1 MPEKPHNFWQ
11 EVKRRKVFRVI
22 AMYAAAAYVI
32 IELSNNIVE
41 PLNLPDW
48 TPTMIIVLLIIG
60 FPFAVIFSWIFDV
73 TPEGIQKTKSAKVAR
88 EKEAVSKPAK
98 RKLKVSDIIIGVLLV
113 AVIILAYPKIFKRD
127 KLEQLR
133 SQDEITVAVMPFQN
147 MTGDTTWNI
156 WQEGIQNELITSL
169 TNSEELKVR
178 QTETINNLLQGKGL
192 VNYASITPSV
202 ASNISQKLEAN
213 IFIYGTIKQAG
224 GTIRVNAQL
233 VDSKTEEIF
242 RSFEI
247 NGQASEEM
255 IFQII
260 DSLKREVRDF
270 LIINQLV
277 SERPYDYRVYIEH
290 SNNPEAYRYFKYG
303 NQAFKE
309 RDYPT
314 ARNWYQQAL
323 EADSNFT
330 PAVMYI
336 ASSYGNQGLYEEAKK
351 WCLRIYRKRDLMPVL
366 LKIETDWLYAEIF
379 ETPEEEIKYLKQALE
394 IDEQLPIERYILGD
408 CYNQLYQ
415 YDKAIPEF
423 EKTIELYDKA
433 GVKPLWVYNYIDL
446 GRAYHETGE
455 YRKEKKLY
463 KKAEKD
469 FSGDRSLL
477 YMQALLALSRGK
489 TKAADEYIEKYISE
503 LEERSYSRAIIADY
517 IGYIYLYAGLFDK
530 AKEYYRQALSLEPE
544 NPLII
549 NDFAYLLID
558 NDLNIKEGL
567 ELIEKALELSPD
579 NYLYLDTKGWGL
591 YKQGKYQEAHDILQ
605 KSWDL
610 RMENAIYN
618 HEAFLH
624 LEAAKKAVA
633 NQKSE

>member
-11 EVKRRKVFRVI
+11 ELKRRKVFRVI

-73 TPEGIQKTKSAKVAR
+73 TPKGIQKTKPAKVNR
-88 EKEAVSKPAK
+88 EKEAVSKPAQ
-98 RKLKVSDIIIGVLLV
+98 RKLKVSDIIIAVLLI
-113 AVIILAYPKIFKRD
+113 AVIILVYPKIFKRD
-127 KLEQLR
+127 NLEQLR
-133 SQDEITVAVMPFQN
+133 SKGKISIAVMPFQN
-147 MTGDTTWNI
+147 MTNDTTWNV

-178 QTETINNLLQGKGL
+178 QTETINNLLQGKDL
-192 VNYASITPSV
+192 VNYASITPSI

-242 RSFEI
+242 KSFEI
-247 NGQASEEM
+247 NGQAREEM
-255 IFQII
+255 IFQVI

-270 LIINQLV
+270 LIINKLV
-277 SERPYDYRVYIEH
+277 SELPVEFRNYSV
-290 SNNPEAYRYFKYG
+290 SNNPGAYRYFIYG
-303 NQAFKE
+303 NQAFHE
-309 RDYPT
+309 RNYPT

-330 PAVMYI
+330 AAEGWI
-336 ASSYGNQGLYEEAKK
+336 AISYGNQGLYEEAKK
-351 WCLRIYRKRDLMPVL
+351 WCLRIYRKRDLMPIR
-366 LKIETDWLYAEIF
+366 LKIMTDWLYANYF
-379 ETPEEEIKYLKQALE
+379 ETTEEEIKHIKQALK
-394 IDEQLPIERYILGD
+394 IDEQSPMYQYILGY
-408 CYNQLYQ
+408 CYNKLDQ

-423 EKTIELYDKA
+423 EKTIELYDKV
-433 GVKPLWVYNYIDL
+433 GVKPPWIYSYTEL
-446 GRAYHETGE
+446 GIAYHETGE
-455 YRKEKKLY
+455 YRREKKLY
-463 KKAEKD
+463 KRAEKD
-469 FSGDRSLL
+469 FPGDPLL
-477 YMQALLALSRGK
+477 LNRQTILALSTGK
-489 TKAADEYIEKYISE
+489 TRAADEYIEKYISALKE
-503 LEERSYSRAIIADY
+503 NSASDADIASDLGSVY
-517 IGYIYLYAGLFDK
+517 WDAGLFDE
-530 AKEYYRQALSLEPE
+530 AEEYYHQALSLEPE

-610 RMENAIYN
+610 RMGNAIYN

-633 NQKSE
+633 DQKSE